1 MYTASTDKPMSI
13 DFVQLSMDTR
23 SVSGAIH
30 DSRNMH
36 SGAKAATRS
45 ISSKVPG
52 HLSKSAAIKLP
63 PKAVHQ
69 ADNPFV
75 RPASSSVPRAT
86 SSLFKSS
93 SCQNIKGSRSTSQS
107 SQDSR
112 ASSREKTRKD
122 PAVPRHHHS
131 SSTLSSMNTK
141 LSSRN
146 TPHNS
151 TSSVLVKSNTSSATA
166 PLPSMLRDTPRKDD
180 RITVNSDLLSRVEKE
195 KKQYESRI
203 SELTHLTEARKM
215 EIERLTFQLRN
226 LKQEKEEAQAAAK
239 RAQAEA
245 ESLRSRLGD
254 FAVGCDSSKLIQEES
269 TAPCTLPPSGPD
281 CVDQSSSNSSYPRN
295 RSHSPPESLC
305 TTTRMTLGGTTSV
318 FHPDH
323 ATASLYS
330 ASNCSNRD
338 NEMDCNDTI
347 ALEERSLCDTLAS
360 NSLTRAGSA
369 PRTVTG
375 LTATSVAN
383 LQGRIHEMEEANY
396 TTTEELQATMEE
408 LCDLQR
414 TLDESQDQN
423 RTLAFERA
431 ILLESLCTQT
441 AKLENCRFQIDQL
454 KYLLM
459 THPDAM
465 NANSRES
472 SFVEL
477 YASLEEEKK
486 VLLAQNNDLAQSSDS
501 LAQECRVLTERANQ
515 LLTSLNTLEGEHEAL
530 QAAHSTLLT
539 ELNTFKSEKEGLK
552 SPLRATMTT
561 TGLEVA
567 MDVAL
572 ASEQK
577 VLEARIEELTKSSKY
592 WQDKFELAQAE
603 HEREATEWRLYERDL
618 LKTVRVADGIKA
630 ESEEE
635 MARMAVENHDL
646 REQVKKANDEVA
658 RLQAEIQRLQT
669 QLAQTAVS
677 QTAAASKPGT
687 PAANVSRRSSVPVGP
702 SNTTPSSS
710 SAAAGSSTGSFFSSA
725 FPHRSGRYLQQLG
738 LQASPGGPNS
748 LRTGP
753 TVQNLI
759 QSIENQLKAVQQQK
773 MSQSRGASPPTL
785 LCRQKSGLSAFSCQ
799 AAETPR
805 VHSAGSSPNSTPLR
819 SVGSADA
826 ADSGRSLSPEVRS
839 RVHRQLLGLSEP
851 SSDLPT
857 VAATSSMMKSVES
870 SAPAPGGPPPP
881 ASPQPVFRRAS
892 EFPSREGVTKLSC
905 HVSPSPN
912 HESRSRPL
920 TQPLF
925 RSLNGDTSRQEN
937 FRAAQLKFSTPSS
950 PPIFPGRSFRSTD
963 GQSTATGGDGGDDK
977 SACDSP
983 APQPTAADT
992 KSAYN
997 GLTTLH
1003 PASTAPPASASSS
1016 ASASSNGAGGRPQS
1030 PDLASAATT
1039 VVVVPD
1045 PVALPLRP
1053 DPLQELAKRTNAGSK
1068 RNALLRWCQSRIAG
1082 YRGVEVTN
1090 FSSSWNDGLALC
1102 ALLHT
1107 YLPSKIAW
1115 DSLDDR
1121 QTLSDKQRRF
1131 EIAFAAAESEG
1142 IPTTLTLHDMLTKDR
1157 PDWNSVMNY
1166 IAAIY
1171 RHFEVH

>member
-1 MYTASTDKPMSI
+1 
-13 DFVQLSMDTR
+13 
-23 SVSGAIH
+23 
-30 DSRNMH
+30 MH
-36 SGAKAATRS
+36 SGAKADTRS
-45 ISSKVPG
+45 VSTKVPG
-52 HLSKSAAIKLP
+52 RLSKSSAIKLP

-69 ADNPFV
+69 VDNPFV
-75 RPASSSVPRAT
+75 RPVSSSVPRAT

-112 ASSREKTRKD
+112 ASSREKTRKE
-122 PAVPRHHHS
+122 PAAPRHHHS

-141 LSSRN
+141 LSNRN

-151 TSSVLVKSNTSSATA
+151 SSSVLVKSNTSSTTT
-166 PLPSMLRDTPRKDD
+166 PLHSTLRDAPRKDD

-226 LKQEKEEAQAAAK
+226 LKQEKEEAQTAAK

-245 ESLRSRLGD
+245 ESLRARLG
-254 FAVGCDSSKLIQEES
+254 ATSCDLSKHVQEES
-269 TAPCTLPPSGPD
+269 SASCSLPTSGPD
-281 CVDQSSSNSSYPRN
+281 CFDQGSSCSSYHRN
-295 RSHSPPESLC
+295 RSTSPPESLC
-305 TTTRMTLGGTTSV
+305 TTTRMTLGGATSV

-338 NEMDCNDTI
+338 NEMDCNDAI

-360 NSLTRAGSA
+360 NSLTRAGST
-369 PRTVTG
+369 PRALTG

-530 QAAHSTLLT
+530 QAAHNNLLT
-539 ELNTFKSEKEGLK
+539 ELNTFKSEKEDIK
-552 SPLRATMTT
+552 SPLQPVTMTT
-561 TGLEVA
+561 KGLEVA
-567 MDVAL
+567 IDVAT

-577 VLEARIEELTKSSKY
+577 ILKARIEELTKSSKY

-658 RLQAEIQRLQT
+658 RLHAEIQRLQA
-669 QLAQTAVS
+669 QLAQ
-677 QTAAASKPGT
+677 AAASQTTAANKPVT
-687 PAANVSRRSSVPVGP
+687 PVANVSRRSSVPVGP
-702 SNTTPSSS
+702 PNTPSS
-710 SAAAGSSTGSFFSSA
+710 SAAAAATATGSSSTSSTNAFFSSA
-725 FPHRSGRYLQQLG
+725 FPHRSGTYLQQLG

-759 QSIENQLKAVQQQK
+759 QSIENQLKVVQQQK
-773 MSQSRGASPPTL
+773 MSQSRGASPPNL
-785 LCRQKSGLSAFSCQ
+785 ICRQNSGLSTFSCQ
-799 AAETPR
+799 TSEAPR

-819 SVGSADA
+819 SISSTDA
-826 ADSGRSLSPEVRS
+826 VDSGRSLSPECRS
-839 RVHRQLLGLSEP
+839 RVHRQLLGLPDP
-851 SSDLPT
+851 SSDLPVGAAAAAT
-857 VAATSSMMKSVES
+857 AATSTMMKSVES
-870 SAPAPGGPPPP
+870 NAPAPGGPPPP
-881 ASPQPVFRRAS
+881 SSPQPVFRRAS
-892 EFPSREGVTKLSC
+892 EFPSREGVTKLSR
-905 HVSPSPN
+905 HVSSSPN
-912 HESRSRPL
+912 HESRNRPL
-920 TQPLF
+920 PQPIF
-925 RSLNGDTSRQEN
+925 RTLNGDASRQES

-950 PPIFPGRSFRSTD
+950 PPIFPGRSYRSTD
-963 GQSTATGGDGGDDK
+963 GQSTANSGDAGDGQTTCG
-977 SACDSP
+977 SP
-983 APQPTAADT
+983 APSQPTTADA
-992 KSAYN
+992 KPAYN
-997 GLTTLH
+997 GLTTVH
-1003 PASTAPPASASSS
+1003 PASAAPPSTV
-1016 ASASSNGAGGRPQS
+1016 SSNGAAGGVGGGAQS
-1030 PDLASAATT
+1030 SDRASTATA

-1115 DSLDDR
+1115 DSLNDQ
-1121 QTLSDKQRRF
+1121 QTTSDKQRRF
-1131 EIAFAAAESEG
+1131 EVGLSPLPLLLSHARS
-1142 IPTTLTLHDMLTKDR
+1142 
-1157 PDWNSVMNY
+1157 Y
-1166 IAAIY
+1166 
-1171 RHFEVH
+1171 